1 MINFAT
7 VMIKLFKNIVRST
20 DKLLAQIRD
29 GELMTRRNKI
39 TLAAWLSLPSMLA
52 QLSTIVMEYIDASMV
67 GSLGAEAS
75 ASIGLVSTTVWL
87 FGGVCSS
94 CSTGFYVQ
102 VAHKIGAGDNE
113 AAKSVLRQSIVAS
126 LLASFVLLAI
136 GSSIS
141 SFLPGWLGG
150 DDAICDDASVYFM
163 IFSLSLPILQ
173 INSLAGGMLRSCGN
187 MHVPSVL
194 NVLMCVLD
202 VVFNYFLIFPSR
214 EISLFGSSF
223 VLYGFDMGV
232 VGAAVG
238 TLLAM
243 LTSASL
249 MMWFLCSRSKMLC
262 LKGTVGRF
270 WPSADVIKKALN
282 IGLPMGIEHAIF
294 CGAQIVTTIIVAPLG
309 TIAIAANSFGIIV
322 ESLCY
327 MPGYGIAESATT
339 LVGQSLGAQRADLA
353 KSFAR
358 ITVAMGIAIMS
369 FMGVV
374 MYLTAPWVMQLM
386 TPDALVQSLTVD
398 ALRIEAFAE
407 PMFAASIVAYG
418 VFVGAGDTLV
428 PCIMNLFSIWFV
440 RISLAALLASSMG
453 LNGVWLAM
461 CIELCFRG
469 IIFLVRLSGN
479 SWTRKINATIMTQ

>member
-7 VMIKLFKNIVRST
+7 AMIECFKNIVRST
-20 DKLLAQIRD
+20 DTLLAQIRD
-29 GELMTRRNKI
+29 GELMSRRNKI
-39 TLAAWLSLPSMLA
+39 ALAAWLSLPSMLA
-52 QLSTIVMEYIDASMV
+52 QLSTIIMEYIDASMV

-75 ASIGLVSTTVWL
+75 ASIGLVSTTIWL

-102 VAHKIGAGDNE
+102 VAHRIGAGDNE
-113 AAKSVLRQSIVAS
+113 GAKSVLRQSIVAS
-126 LLASFVLLAI
+126 LFASMLLLTI
-136 GSSIS
+136 GSAIS
-141 SFLPGWLGG
+141 SFLPTWLGG
-150 DDAICDDASVYFM
+150 DVAILSDASAYFL
-163 IFSLSLPILQ
+163 IYSLSLPVLQ
-173 INSLAGGMLRSCGN
+173 MNSLAGGMLRSCGN

-202 VVFNYFLIFPSR
+202 VIFNYFLIFPTHDV
-214 EISLFGSSF
+214 SLLGITFS
-223 VLYGFDMGV
+223 VYGFDMGV
-232 VGAAVG
+232 TGAAVG

-243 LTSASL
+243 ITSASL
-249 MMWFLCSRSKMLC
+249 MMWFLCRRSKMLC

-270 WPSADVIKKALN
+270 WPTSAVIKKALN
-282 IGLPMGIEHAIF
+282 IGLPMGVEHAIF
-294 CGAQIVTTIIVAPLG
+294 CGAQIVTTIIVAPIG
-309 TIAIAANSFGIIV
+309 TLAIAANSFGIIV

-339 LVGQSLGAQRADLA
+339 LVGQSLGAKRADLA

-358 ITVAMGIAIMS
+358 ITVAMGVAIMT

-374 MYLTAPWVMQLM
+374 MYLTAPWVMKMM
-386 TPDALVQSLTVD
+386 TPDALVQAMTVD

-440 RISLAALLASSMG
+440 RISLAALMASSMG

-479 SWTRKINATIMTQ
+479 NWTHKIRIADKQ